1 MIIFKLK
8 YLNNYSNN
16 NYLTIYLVI
25 FKKSMPD
32 STGVLLQPV
41 VWFGLV
47 WLDGDSNL
55 LWLCNLGLL
64 AVVGV

>member
-1 MIIFKLK
+1 M
-8 YLNNYSNN
+8 
-16 NYLTIYLVI
+16 IYLII
-25 FKKSMPD
+25 FKKSTPD

-47 WLDGDSNL
+47 WLNGDSNL